1 MTRTKIAA
9 VAVWVV
15 SGLLT
20 MAFVLAGMP
29 KVLQAPVWVDKFDAW
44 GYSKSFLMVI
54 GVVEIT
60 GAVLL
65 LIPRLAV
72 LGVGVLA
79 AVMLGAGYTHLANAE
94 GLEVARPLIFL
105 GLLAIVGWARRPRNG
120 QSGHGHPRNS

>member
-1 MTRTKIAA
+1 MTRSKIAA

-44 GYSKSFLMVI
+44 GYSKWFLAVI
-54 GVVEIT
+54 GAVEIT
-60 GAVLL
+60 AAVLL

-72 LGVGVLA
+72 LGVGVLT
-79 AVMLGAGYTHLANAE
+79 AVMLGAGYTHLTNAE
-94 GLEVARPLIFL
+94 GPEVIRPLIFL
-105 GLLAIVGWARRPRNG
+105 GLLAVVGWARRPRRAEA
-120 QSGHGHPRNS
+120 HT